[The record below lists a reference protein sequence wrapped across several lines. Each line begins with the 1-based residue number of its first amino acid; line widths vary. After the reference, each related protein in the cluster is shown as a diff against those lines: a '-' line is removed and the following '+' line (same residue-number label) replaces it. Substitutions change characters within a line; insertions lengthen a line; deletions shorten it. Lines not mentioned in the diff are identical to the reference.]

1 MGPPAHP
8 FLLATRVASARL
20 LSLAVLALQLAC
32 PTGAQKLDPF
42 PNATA
47 GTFFSGVFSDNTVMQ
62 HGRAAA
68 VYGVVVGATAGTKV
82 TVRISEGAV
91 AEYTVAA
98 AVELTSATVK
108 AGGLYAR

>member
-1 MGPPAHP
+1 
-8 FLLATRVASARL
+8 
-20 LSLAVLALQLAC
+20 
-32 PTGAQKLDPF
+32 
-42 PNATA
+42 
-47 GTFFSGVFSDNTVMQ
+47 MQ